1 MLTSPTFL
9 TNIAKL
15 ISTKTG
21 NVIATSVFLDNEL
34 TFFASF
40 VQKSVLQKSHTILL
54 ALPRVNSHETF
65 RAVFNTTN
73 NANYRFLVH
82 NNVALTTFFRTQ
94 LLVRA
99 AADRI
104 KNENFIV
111 SLLLL

>member
-40 VQKSVLQKSHTILL
+40 VQKSVLQKIHTILL
-54 ALPRVNSHETF
+54 TLPRVNSHETF
-65 RAVFNTTN
+65 RTVFNATN
-73 NANYRFLVH
+73 NANYRLLVN
-82 NNVALTTFFRTQ
+82 NNVALTIVFRTQ
-94 LLVRA
+94 SLVWTA
-99 AADRI
+99 VD
-104 KNENFIV
+104 
-111 SLLLL
+111 